1 MGGCWHLDHWRVP
14 ETAVVF
20 NIQNTRLTGPGIGMQ
35 AIPKKAVLLVLPV
48 NAFIVLHRAIELA
61 PFSAIFL

>member
-1 MGGCWHLDHWRVP
+1 
-14 ETAVVF
+14 
-20 NIQNTRLTGPGIGMQ
+20 MQ
-35 AIPKKAVLLVLPV
+35 AIPKKVVLLTLPV